1 MVGCTFD
8 NVAHST
14 KHDRRTV
21 ISRDIIP
28 VWFVFF
34 SSFLV
39 SSSHRH
45 RTTQGIQAIMEIY
58 CTICSVFVEEA
69 NDLVPEATT
78 RGEDERSVT
87 TRNKAGRRSSAVTIG
102 KDRLS
107 LSLSLAFL
115 LFSGCIINKLY
126 YAKKYLARY
135 IQFMRGFSLGTY
147 KRSWPTQETWNV
159 ATDGVPLGFEESNC
173 KFT

>member
-1 MVGCTFD
+1 MTEERWFLETLFQYDSFSFLPFWSRRVIVIVRHKASKRLWKFIVQFAQSLWRKQTISFPRRRHEARMREVLQRGIKRVD
-8 NVAHST
+8 
-14 KHDRRTV
+14 DRRQWRLER
-21 ISRDIIP
+21 I
-28 VWFVFF
+28 
-34 SSFLV
+34 V
-39 SSSHRH
+39 S
-45 RTTQGIQAIMEIY
+45 
-58 CTICSVFVEEA
+58 
-69 NDLVPEATT
+69 
-78 RGEDERSVT
+78 
-87 TRNKAGRRSSAVTIG
+87 
-102 KDRLS
+102 LS